1 MSDYPNF
8 TEDEVKFLETNGY
21 SVLKWFA
28 LKSNFPEIN
37 KRKSELYPYEVGVE
51 GMAMD
56 VDGDWGWC
64 RTWKLAKTLE
74 EAINMK

>member
-8 TEDEVKFLETNGY
+8 TKEETEFLESNGY

-28 LKSNFPEIN
+28 WKGNLPKID
-37 KRKSELYPYEVGVE
+37 KTKSELYPYEVGVE
-51 GMAMD
+51 GTAMD

-64 RTWKLAKTLE
+64 RTWKKAKTLE
-74 EAINMK
+74 EAINIR